1 MKKIITICAALL
13 ISASVFA
20 QPPNKMSYQAVI
32 RNSSNALVTNQ
43 SVGMRISILQSSAS
57 GSSVYVETQAP
68 VTNTNGLASIEIG
81 GGTAV
86 SGNFANINWANGPYF
101 IKTET
106 DPTGGTNYTIVGT
119 SQLLSVPYA
128 LHAKT
133 AASITGT
140 ISETDP
146 IFGTSVASGITTND
160 ITNWNNDDVQDGD
173 TTYWKASGDSIFYLK
188 NVGIGQIP
196 QLYNGRTPKLNVFDY
211 NGTNAVLPLRVG
223 RGNNFLEFL
232 FSSSQSNISCWSP
245 GTLKSFNIGTAEP
258 DVFSLYTNNT
268 TRLLIDTLGK
278 VGIGTI
284 TPNSR
289 LDVNGAI
296 TLSGLGSQSGIT
308 TKTNTND
315 LKLYSGPVGNT
326 SSGIWFRSANV
337 AGDVSAFSELMVIKS
352 TGNVGIGTTNPTRTL
367 HVSSV
372 MRLEPVAT
380 APTSPA
386 KGDMY
391 FDSTLNKLRVYDGTT
406 WQNCW

>member
-1 MKKIITICAALL
+1 M
-13 ISASVFA
+13 
-20 QPPNKMSYQAVI
+20 
-32 RNSSNALVTNQ
+32 
-43 SVGMRISILQSSAS
+43 
-57 GSSVYVETQAP
+57 
-68 VTNTNGLASIEIG
+68 
-81 GGTAV
+81 
-86 SGNFANINWANGPYF
+86 
-101 IKTET
+101 
-106 DPTGGTNYTIVGT
+106 
-119 SQLLSVPYA
+119 
-128 LHAKT
+128 
-133 AASITGT
+133 
-140 ISETDP
+140 
-146 IFGTSVASGITTND
+146 
-160 ITNWNNDDVQDGD
+160 
-173 TTYWKASGDSIFYLK
+173 
-188 NVGIGQIP
+188 
-196 QLYNGRTPKLNVFDY
+196 
-211 NGTNAVLPLRVG
+211 
-223 RGNNFLEFL
+223 
-232 FSSSQSNISCWSP
+232 
-245 GTLKSFNIGTAEP
+245 
-258 DVFSLYTNNT
+258 
-268 TRLLIDTLGK
+268 GK

-308 TKTNTND
+308 TKTNAND

>member
-1 MKKIITICAALL
+1 MTAC
-13 ISASVFA
+13 VFA
-20 QPPNKMSYQAVI
+20 QAPNKMSYQAVI
-32 RNSSNALVTNQ
+32 RNNSNALVTNQ
-43 SVGMRISILQSSAS
+43 SVGMRISILQGSES
-57 GSSVYVETQAP
+57 GTVVYAETQTST
-68 VTNTNGLASIEIG
+68 TNANGLVSIEIG
-81 GGTAV
+81 GGTV
-86 SGNFANINWANGPYF
+86 ELGNFSTINWANGTYF
-101 IKTET
+101 VKTET
-106 DPTGGTNYTIVGT
+106 DPIGGTSYSITVTN
-119 SQLLSVPYA
+119 QLLSVPYA

-133 AASITGT
+133 ATSITGT
-140 ISETDP
+140 INEIDP
-146 IFGTSVASGITTND
+146 IFETSVASGISTND

-196 QLYNGRTPKLNVFDY
+196 HLLNGRTPKLNVYDY
-211 NGTNAVLPLRVG
+211 NGTNTVLPLSVG

-232 FSSSQSNISCWSP
+232 FNGSSSNISCWSP

-258 DVFSLYTNNT
+258 DIFSLYTNNT

-284 TPNSR
+284 TPNSK

-308 TKTNTND
+308 TMTNAND

-352 TGNVGIGTTNPTRTL
+352 TGNVGIGTTNPARTL
-367 HVSSV
+367 HVNSV
-372 MRLEPVAT
+372 MRLQPIAT

-391 FDSTLNKLRVYDGTT
+391 FDSTLNKLRVYDGST